1 MTSYTTATGTV
12 QSLAD
17 LGVQFSDETGQLSFD
32 QTTFA
37 ALNSTQISDGLKFI
51 GSTATGFGAFSNTFT
66 EFGDPVTGLIQ
77 AEQAGLKQTDTDLQS
92 QISTLNTNIASMQT
106 SLTAQLEAADAQ
118 QYELQDQQT
127 SLSASL
133 QGLSLV
139 LYGKD
144 PTTA

>member
-1 MTSYTTATGTV
+1 
-12 QSLAD
+12 
-17 LGVQFSDETGQLSFD
+17 
-32 QTTFA
+32 
-37 ALNSTQISDGLKFI
+37 
-51 GSTATGFGAFSNTFT
+51 
-66 EFGDPVTGLIQ
+66 
-77 AEQAGLKQTDTDLQS
+77 
-92 QISTLNTNIASMQT
+92 MQT